1 MKKSRTEKKRCFDAG
16 PTPARPENL
25 RSADEK
31 DSSPTDWAYVLST
44 TQKSLELVLWR
55 DANFFVEDNPFDGD
69 YINATVG
76 WIEEEDKWLKISSE
90 LTPDGERAVTRVPL
104 VNVVSRRPLMTS
116 ASASTW
122 TISGVPTE

>member
-1 MKKSRTEKKRCFDAG
+1 VKKSRTEKKRCFDAG
-16 PTPARPENL
+16 PTTEPAPSLKN
-25 RSADEK
+25 ADEK